1 MTTTDNRN
9 SSNSNFVENVAELN
23 VSLSVRNI
31 LLQSPIIAEMV
42 KNEEIGIVGG
52 VHDIS
57 KGTKVENRVYQQY

>member
-57 KGTKVENRVYQQY
+57 TGEVNFFE

>member
-9 SSNSNFVENVAELN
+9 SSNSNFVENVAELH

-57 KGTKVENRVYQQY
+57 TGEVKFFELP